1 MDTHIQHNLNLNPY
15 QLDPVSNRHL
25 RTSFTRLSNPNRNIR
40 AIRPLPV
47 LSLHRV

>member
-1 MDTHIQHNLNLNPY
+1 MDTHIHHNLNLSLY

-40 AIRPLPV
+40 DIRPLRVP
-47 LSLHRV
+47 SLHRV